1 MISMSPELV
10 TFLMIV
16 GILLGVLL
24 GYPLALSVGGV
35 GIVIGI
41 LLWGPRLA
49 GELYYGR
56 FFSGLENYVLLAVP
70 MFVFM
75 GIMLEHSGVAE
86 GMYDAL
92 YLWFGGLKGGL
103 AVTTILI
110 GTVVAACVG
119 IIGASVTMLALIAL
133 PAMINRGYDR
143 SLAAG
148 CVAAG
153 GSLGILIPP
162 SIMLVVYGPMA
173 GLSVG
178 RLFFGAFMP
187 GFLLSALYMAYILVR
202 CLVQPSLAPPVPASE
217 RAIPL
222 SVKTTKLVKSMVPPV
237 LLILAVLGSIFFGI
251 AAPTEAAGVGALA
264 SCLLAAAYRRLDWHV
279 LARTAL
285 HTVRVAG
292 MVLLIGAFAFAFVF
306 VIAFHEHAQ
315 CRRAFITRAVH
326 GRVYDPID
334 AGRGRAEIHA
344 VSFLQIRRNIA
355 ITGVVR
361 LYVNHLSRRERPS
374 ALPVE
379 RGRYDITGLR
389 RDGNHRRQRILNAD
403 NALSEVVIAQRVNG
417 VVGDNIVIRRCWVH
431 DAGNRQKIGI
441 NLLSLIHISEP
452 TRPY

>member
-1 MISMSPELV
+1 
-10 TFLMIV
+10 MIV

-217 RAIPL
+217 RAVPL

-292 MVLLIGAFAFAFVF
+292 MVLLIGAFAFAFVGIFMRANGDHVVSEF
-306 VIAFHEHAQ
+306 VLAAPGGRWGAFAIIMFICFILGFLIDWLGIIFIMVPIVTPIGAAAGFDPLWFAMMICINLQMSFMTPPFAYALFYIRGAADPKLGLTSSAIITGMVPYVFIIVLALLLCIAF
-315 CRRAFITRAVH
+315 
-326 GRVYDPID
+326 P
-334 AGRGRAEIHA
+334 
-344 VSFLQIRRNIA
+344 QII
-355 ITGVVR
+355 
-361 LYVNHLSRRERPS
+361 LW
-374 ALPVE
+374 LP
-379 RGRYDITGLR
+379 GMML
-389 RDGNHRRQRILNAD
+389 
-403 NALSEVVIAQRVNG
+403 
-417 VVGDNIVIRRCWVH
+417 
-431 DAGNRQKIGI
+431 
-441 NLLSLIHISEP
+441 
-452 TRPY
+452 